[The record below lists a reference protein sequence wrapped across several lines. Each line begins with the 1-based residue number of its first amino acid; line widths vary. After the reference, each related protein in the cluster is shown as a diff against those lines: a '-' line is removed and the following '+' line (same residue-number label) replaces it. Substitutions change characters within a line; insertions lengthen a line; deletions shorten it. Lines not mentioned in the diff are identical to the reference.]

1 MLSRDYLYI
10 YIVATMPNSLIASN
24 YRPIVVSDL
33 VNAETKENRP
43 KVANFLWGLP
53 PIKEEAKKELI
64 LPEMEV
70 QLEKMVEELL
80 KK

>member
-1 MLSRDYLYI
+1 
-10 YIVATMPNSLIASN
+10 MPNSLIASN

-33 VNAETKENRP
+33 VNAGTKENRP

-64 LPEMEV
+64 LQEMEA
-70 QLEKMVEELL
+70 QLEKMVDELL
-80 KK
+80 A